1 MRVSEYIQL
10 LRAGYTKAEID
21 AIVAE
26 EKNPPPQP
34 EPEPEPQ
41 PEPEPEPQPEPE
53 PENPPA
59 WAAALAQSIEHLQ
72 STMQAFNRTSLE
84 QPEDNPMGDVDK
96 ALAAYLQGPEK
107 R

>member
-41 PEPEPEPQPEPE
+41 PEPQ

-72 STMQAFNRTSLE
+72 STMQAINRASLE
-84 QPEDNPMGDVDK
+84 QPEDDPMGDVDK

>member
-1 MRVSEYIQL
+1 MKVSEYIQL

-26 EKNPPPQP
+26 EKNPP
-34 EPEPEPQ
+34 Q

-53 PENPPA
+53 PENAPA
-59 WAAALAQSIEHLQ
+59 WATALAQSIEHLQ
-72 STMQAFNRTSLE
+72 QTVQGINRSKLE
-84 QPEDNPMGDVDK
+84 QPEDDPMGDVDK
-96 ALAAYLQGPEK
+96 ALAMYLQGPEK